1 MAEHQWKRRAYFAEV
16 AETLGITTM
25 QIVGL
30 VEDKRTRG
38 DAMIVVYTTTRD
50 GEDVESVALTRNG
63 DGILVPT
70 SLPIPMPGF
79 LAGLRE
85 RLDQDFPKEQP

>member
-1 MAEHQWKRRAYFAEV
+1 MKSQWKRRAYFHEV

-30 VEDKRTRG
+30 VEDRRTQG
-38 DAMIVVYTTTRD
+38 DQMTVLYTTTRH
-50 GEDVESVALTRNG
+50 GEEVEMIDLTRNG

-70 SLPIPMPGF
+70 SHPLPIPGF
-79 LAGLRE
+79 FEGLRE
-85 RLDQDFPKEQP
+85 RMEQFKPKEQP